1 MSEKAI
7 VPLAADQE
15 IVVVLSPEMVV
26 TGAPVQRVVSEP
38 ASECVAALVSAKAI
52 VALPPLQ
59 EVVTGSPVQ
68 NVIDVVPLDD
78 GQRGSLV
85 AALGQ
90 PRSIPGPLNHDM

>member
-26 TGAPVQRVVSEP
+26 TGAPVQRVVSEST
-38 ASECVAALVSAKAI
+38 AECVTALVSAKVI
-52 VALPPLQ
+52 VASSSLHM
-59 EVVTGSPVQ
+59 VVSGSPEQ

-78 GQRGSLV
+78 VV
-85 AALGQ
+85 AGRSTAVMLQCLGVV
-90 PRSIPGPLNHDM
+90 GLF